1 MANNETYTAPDG
13 TTKTNTIRSAIKQN
27 ADNID
32 LRVEKANVIASINA
46 SIENDGTSA
55 VKISADKV
63 NIEGAAIF
71 NSGRL
76 STTSLNNAYDAK
88 GSASAAQTA
97 AINAAAADATQKA
110 NDAQSAAEATASKDA
125 TQKANAAQS
134 AAISAAATDA
144 TEKANAAQSAAEA
157 TAAADATE
165 KANAARDAA
174 ISAAATDATTK
185 ANAAEANAK
194 ANAVKRTQRIWYRSN
209 STTAPATPGTKSS
222 NWVTKADD
230 GNDAWTKMHIAISST
245 HKYIYTCEQYE
256 MANGTV
262 GYTSVLLDNTIT
274 VIDGGNI
281 ITGSVKANA
290 INASSGTF
298 DTANIP
304 ELTAN
309 HIKANVISS
318 INQSTETVKIQA
330 SKVEIDGTAVFSAI
344 SSDVDDAIT
353 DKGYATT
360 TQAQGYANTAKS
372 EAISAAATDATSK
385 ANAAEANAKAAIP
398 SDISELNNDTGFITN
413 ADVPT
418 KVSELTNDSGFQTA
432 SQVNTTITGKGY
444 QTASQVDSA
453 ITSKGYQTS
462 SQVNSAITSKG
473 YATTT
478 QAQGYAS
485 TAKSEAIS
493 AAASDATSKAN
504 AAQTAATNAANTATD
519 NKLKSY
525 STTQQMNEAI
535 QDATG
540 PLFYGRENSSGY
552 IHLGHVPY
560 AVSSNSNYS
569 HLHLTGRIGGWLS
582 TTSGSI
588 DVTFKSRADNSMY
601 NTVDRRDETIDTS
614 FVDILVYTGMD
625 NFTHY

>member
-46 SIENDGTSA
+46 SVETDGTSA
-55 VKISADKV
+55 VKIAADKV

-76 STTSLNNAYDAK
+76 STTSLNNTYDSK

-97 AINAAAADATQKA
+97 AINVAAEDATQKA
-110 NDAQSAAEATASKDA
+110 NDAQSAAEATA
-125 TQKANAAQS
+125 
-134 AAISAAATDA
+134 
-144 TEKANAAQSAAEA
+144 
-157 TAAADATE
+157 AADATK

-209 STTAPATPGTKSS
+209 SATAPSTPGTASS

-230 GNDAWTKMHIAISST
+230 GNNAWTKMHIAINST

-462 SQVNSAITSKG
+462 SQVESAITSKG

-478 QAQGYAS
+478 QAQEY
-485 TAKSEAIS
+485 
-493 AAASDATSKAN
+493 
-504 AAQTAATNAANTATD
+504 ANTAEQNAKAAIPTD
-519 NKLKSY
+519 ISDLN
-525 STTQQMNEAI
+525 N
-535 QDATG
+535 D
-540 PLFYGRENSSGY
+540 SGF
-552 IHLGHVPY
+552 I
-560 AVSSNSNYS
+560 
-569 HLHLTGRIGGWLS
+569 
-582 TTSGSI
+582 TSA
-588 DVTFKSRADNSMY
+588 DVVQN
-601 NTVDRRDETIDTS
+601 
-614 FVDILVYTGMD
+614 
-625 NFTHY
+625 